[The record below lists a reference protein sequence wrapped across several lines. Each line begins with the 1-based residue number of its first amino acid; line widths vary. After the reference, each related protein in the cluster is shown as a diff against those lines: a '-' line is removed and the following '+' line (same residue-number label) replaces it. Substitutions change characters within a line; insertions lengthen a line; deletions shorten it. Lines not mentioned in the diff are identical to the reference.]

1 MEGKVND
8 KRTLYVGA
16 PPRRHSRAAAAGDP
30 THSTRTA
37 HLSPSPPATRPR
49 PPCRAGGLEESVT
62 SDIIRAAFVPFGEL
76 LDVNLPVDSSTQKHR
91 GFAFVQ
97 FDERTDAADA
107 MDNMDGAE
115 LFGRVLKVNVAKPDA
130 TGRGSH
136 RPVWET
142 RADDFF
148 TKADG
153 EGGDDAGGS

>member
-8 KRTLYVGA
+8 KRTLYV
-16 PPRRHSRAAAAGDP
+16 
-30 THSTRTA
+30 
-37 HLSPSPPATRPR
+37 
-49 PPCRAGGLEESVT
+49 GGLEESVT

-148 TKADG
+148 NKADG